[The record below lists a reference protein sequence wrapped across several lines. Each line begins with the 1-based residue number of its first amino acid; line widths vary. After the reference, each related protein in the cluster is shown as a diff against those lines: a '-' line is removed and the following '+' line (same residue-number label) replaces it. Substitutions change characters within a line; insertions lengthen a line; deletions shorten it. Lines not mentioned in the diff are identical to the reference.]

1 MKQVF
6 VSLMLMMS
14 ALGAMAIDHPGI
26 THRSSDASRFTLIN
40 NNTPNAIL
48 IDADEDAGIRL
59 AANNLQQDFFCV
71 CGNRPDVVTTAP
83 SADRMIIVGS
93 LNSQYIKQIAK
104 RKLID
109 LKELKGKT
117 EKYIM
122 TTVANP
128 LGNGG
133 EALVIAGSDK
143 RGTIYGIY
151 ELSEQIGVS
160 PWYWWADAPIAKAS
174 DLSIERG
181 KYTAGEPA
189 VRYRGIFLNDEAP
202 CLTTWVKNTFGTG
215 YGGHEFYAKVF
226 ELLLRLRANYMWP
239 AMWSWSFYAD
249 DPENSK
255 TADMMGIMMGTS
267 HHEPMARNHQEWARH
282 RKEYGVWDY
291 ATNKDVIDRFF
302 REGMERSKDNED
314 IITIGMRGDGDTAMG
329 GKEGHDDEYVSE
341 DEKNMALLHKVID
354 NQRRIIAEVTGQK
367 AEKRQQVWA
376 LYKEVQHYYDLGFRV
391 PEDVIMLL
399 SDDNWGDARWLPSPE
414 ERKHKGGWGMYY
426 HVDYVGAPRNSKW
439 MNVTPTQN
447 LWEQM
452 TLTYEY
458 GVDKLWVL
466 NVGDLKPMEY
476 PITLFLNMAWN
487 PTQYDQNTLTNHTQK
502 YFKQLLGV
510 NDEMAT
516 EAARLYT
523 LSSKYNGRV
532 TAEMLNKDTY
542 NVNNGEW
549 RNVVGDFKSLETDAL
564 RLFAD
569 LPMESHDAYRQLVL
583 FPIQAMCNVYEMYY
597 AQAMNHKLYN
607 EGNAEANLWADR
619 CEAAF
624 KRDSVLCADYNK
636 KIAGG
641 KWDGMMIQKH
651 IGYTSWNDN
660 FPADVCPKLLRFD
673 AAAEDM
679 QGGYTFAA
687 QEGRVIIEAP
697 HYYSLTAPKTSAQ
710 WTLIDDMGRT
720 KGAMTLR
727 PYTEETTGAAV
738 NYRFNLPKGV
748 SKVKVHVIT
757 KSTLPFRN
765 PKGHTYGVSLDN
777 KSPQTVNFNGNLNEN
792 PENVYSIYY
801 PTVSS
806 RIVEKVVE
814 LDVTDA
820 DAPYHIL
827 SLLPYD
833 PAILFE
839 KIVIDWGGY
848 DPSFLFMDE
857 SPCKR

>member
-6 VSLMLMMS
+6 VSFMLMMS

-93 LNSQYIKQIAK
+93 LNSRYIKQIAK

-122 TTVANP
+122 TIVANP

-314 IITIGMRGDGDTAMG
+314 IITIGMRSDGDTAMG

-341 DEKNMALLHKVID
+341 DEKNMALLHKIID

-569 LPMESHDAYRQLVL
+569 LPVESHDAYRQLVL

-687 QEGRVIIEAP
+687 QEGRVVIEAP

-727 PYTEETTGAAV
+727 PYTEETNGAAV